1 MRKILVDQGS
11 NWELFKVMEHYE
23 LWINGEFWSSG
34 DSRRECYDELEK
46 AGNGG

>member
-1 MRKILVDQGS
+1 MRKILVGQGS

-23 LWINGEFWSSG
+23 LYINGEFWCSG
-34 DSRRECYDELEK
+34 DSRRECYGELEK

>member
-23 LWINGEFWSSG
+23 LWIDGEFWCSG

-46 AGNGG
+46 VENGG